1 MEPGLAPAKRP
12 PAGGRNESTEGGR
25 KKSPKVDAGMPAA
38 EDVRI
43 VGYRPKADHPQF
55 HFPGNG

>member
-12 PAGGRNESTEGGR
+12 P
-25 KKSPKVDAGMPAA
+25 KVDAGMLAA

-55 HFPGNG
+55 HFPDNC